1 MALEGELDEPLDE
14 RRVVEPGCLPHLRV
28 AARARESRDGV
39 DLVQPEAI
47 LALERVG
54 YDMERLPYLYKR
66 AILTLPAGETV
77 PRRRYEWLLWI
88 TDHVSGMT
96 DRFAVAQYKTIRGI
110 SVG

>member
-1 MALEGELDEPLDE
+1 
-14 RRVVEPGCLPHLRV
+14 
-28 AARARESRDGV
+28 
-39 DLVQPEAI
+39 
-47 LALERVG
+47 
-54 YDMERLPYLYKR
+54 MERLPYLYKR

-77 PRRRYEWLLWI
+77 PRRRYDWLLWI